1 MDERGKK
8 RFSSKEQKRNSKAK
22 VLKTK
27 LKQINILSGKECNA
41 SARRKG
47 GGRREKI
54 GKRIRGE
61 MRRLK

>member
-1 MDERGKK
+1 MGKK
-8 RFSSKEQKRNSKAK
+8 ILVERREKAK

-27 LKQINILSGKECNA
+27 LKQINILSGKECNE

-47 GGRREKI
+47 GGTGRRERI